1 MSDFAELWRAFYPNA
16 EPTGWRMR
24 AAGVRHW
31 VRFHSLPH
39 SKRYAE
45 TEDEYS
51 VLLARQNSLAS
62 AALGEKHPCW
72 LVQACWV
79 TPEDRF
85 EISDESEMF
94 RETRDFGLVH
104 AFAFQEDEGED
115 ESTWN
120 VMAAPV
126 HWTQGGFDEV
136 LLRIADDR
144 AAPTLWVSAENGA
157 VFAPYDGG
165 VDLFL
170 PSEAGVQELRSAHAN
185 WLSSHPEGL

>member
-1 MSDFAELWRAFYPNA
+1 MSDFPELWREFYPDA

-31 VRFHSLPH
+31 VRFHSLPD

-45 TEDEYS
+45 SEAEYS
-51 VLLARQNSLAS
+51 IVLERQNTLAN
-62 AALGEKHPCW
+62 AVLGERQPCW
-72 LVQACWV
+72 LVQTCWV

-94 RETRDFGLVH
+94 RETHAFGLEH
-104 AFAFQEDEGED
+104 AFSFREDEGED
-115 ESTWN
+115 ESTWD
-120 VMAAPV
+120 VMASRV
-126 HWTQGGFDEV
+126 LWTLGGFDEV

-144 AAPTLWVSAENGA
+144 AAPTLWVSEHSGA

-170 PSEAGVQELRSAHAN
+170 PSESKMQELRLAHAD